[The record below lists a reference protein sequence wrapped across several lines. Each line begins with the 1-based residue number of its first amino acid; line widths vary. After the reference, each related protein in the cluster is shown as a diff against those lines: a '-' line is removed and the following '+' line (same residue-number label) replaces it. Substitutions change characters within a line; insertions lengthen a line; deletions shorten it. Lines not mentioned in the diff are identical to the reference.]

1 MKNYRKARKWG
12 DITCANCCHHQEPR
26 CMGGRIRCRIGMG
39 PSYAVGKKNT
49 CDDAYVEKKEVPFE
63 GHIIKTQGFYRN
75 KKRDES

>member
-1 MKNYRKARKWG
+1 
-12 DITCANCCHHQEPR
+12 
-26 CMGGRIRCRIGMG
+26 MGGRIRCRIGMG